1 MCIQNMKM
9 PKDIDRIAAIITLF
23 SVAFYSILF
32 YTETRCVCRGT
43 QSPLENNFSEL
54 SGIIQEHKAA
64 SRQRSQRRPS
74 LQPRAPGVSSTAH
87 RGVPL
92 ISILLRKI
100 KMTGI
105 YETYITPVN
114 YAAPLICK
122 IKCRFLQLAVLD
134 RLPSLRKCIYAGIN

>member
-1 MCIQNMKM
+1 M

-64 SRQRSQRRPS
+64 SRQRSQRQPS
-74 LQPRAPGVSSTAH
+74 LQPRAPGVSTQ
-87 RGVPL
+87 R
-92 ISILLRKI
+92 I
-100 KMTGI
+100 
-105 YETYITPVN
+105 
-114 YAAPLICK
+114 AAFPSSLF
-122 IKCRFLQLAVLD
+122 FL
-134 RLPSLRKCIYAGIN
+134 KK